1 MKLERTILI
10 IFAVLV
16 FGSVSAEA
24 ATPPVLTAKGIAIYG
39 WKDNVQTPLLVKNEH
54 HVYPIASIT
63 KLITAKAVLDLYKP
77 TDVFTITKAAAATE
91 GSTPGISVGAMFSRD
106 DLLKALLIRS
116 NNDAATA
123 FAVPV
128 GEKTFLKKMNDILH
142 INKYTSTYFVNPS
155 GLDPAKKL
163 RLKPNRMTPYLLT
176 KLINDIY
183 AHDDLLRD
191 ITGSDNV
198 TITNLKSNTPVI
210 LRQTNKLFREENY
223 KDKIVM
229 SKTGL
234 TNLSG
239 QSVAFITRDVSD
251 YDYVTVVLLGAKNR
265 SEDSMKILD
274 WLAAE

>member
-10 IFAVLV
+10 IFAVLI
-16 FGSVSAEA
+16 FSGMSVEA
-24 ATPPVLTAKGIAIYG
+24 ATPPAVTAKGIAVYG
-39 WKDNVQTPLLVKNEH
+39 WKDNTQTPLLIKNEH
-54 HVYPIASIT
+54 RIYPIASIT

-77 TDVFTITKAAAATE
+77 TDIFTITQAAAATE
-91 GSTPGISVGAMFSRD
+91 GSTLGISMGAMFSRD

-123 FAVPV
+123 FMGPV
-128 GEKTFLKKMNDILH
+128 GEKKFLKKMNDILH
-142 INKYTSTYFVNPS
+142 INKYTSTSFINPS

-176 KLINDIY
+176 KLIHDIY

-198 TITNLKSNTPVI
+198 TITNLKSNTPVM
-210 LRQTNKLFREENY
+210 LKQTNKLFREENY

-239 QSVAFITRDVSD
+239 QNVAFITKDVSG
-251 YDYVTVVLLGAKNR
+251 YDYVTVVLLGAKSR
-265 SEDSMKILD
+265 TEDSMKILD
-274 WLAAE
+274 WLAAN